1 MEKLVHINDY
11 KLGDHLWEKQ
21 INYIIKNS
29 ILNLV
34 KYKIFNIYYNIKY
47 LFKMN
52 YYSFFNLF
60 LYLVKFNPVLF
71 SNKFIFSNVIL
82 LKQKKISIAY
92 ISILLS
98 LPKKQSPLFFFSIY
112 SYADFV

>member
-1 MEKLVHINDY
+1 MEKLVHTNDY

-34 KYKIFNIYYNIKY
+34 KNKIFNIYYNTKY
-47 LFKMN
+47 LFKIN

-60 LYLVKFNPVLF
+60 LNFVKFNPVLF

-82 LKQKKISIAY
+82 LK
-92 ISILLS
+92 
-98 LPKKQSPLFFFSIY
+98 
-112 SYADFV
+112 